1 MDKFFPLFAIF
12 SGAFLLS
19 FLGCAQDQSDFI
31 SIDSGIT
38 DGSSY
43 VDEITSI
50 NYVSDAPYIYTG
62 VSENI
67 SAEINTMNMDRQY
80 LNLRSFPEG
89 TKSCYTLNATQGKN
103 NRYLIRAGFLYGN
116 YDKKGD
122 VPRFDLYLGVNWWET
137 VVLNNASSFF
147 VTEII
152 HVSASNHIDV
162 CLVNTGFGTPFISV
176 LELRPLKND
185 IYVNV
190 SGSLENYGRCACGLT
205 SDQAIRFPKDLYD
218 RIWSPCTSPRL
229 EILSTASTIQE
240 SSQDNFQIP
249 STVMQTAVTPLND
262 SHLLKL
268 HWMHDDSNSLFYIYL
283 DFAEI
288 QELKTNQSRELN
300 IYVNGELWYGP
311 FSPKYLQTT
320 TIYRPAALNNRSFE
334 VVINKTENSTLLP
347 LLNAFEIYLVK
358 EFLQPETDQQDVE
371 AILNINSTYRLKRY
385 WQGDPCAPIISLWD
399 GLNCSYEGH
408 NSPRIIS
415 LDLSSSGLTGPIS
428 SSISKLTMLQFL
440 DLSNNDLTGPVPDFL
455 SQLQFLRV
463 LNLANNKLSG
473 SVPLGLTDR
482 SKNGTLLLN
491 VRKNPNLCSS
501 DSWKN
506 KIIIPVVAAIGSIF
520 ILLLI
525 AAVVFWILKR
535 RKQGEMNEHNGTS
548 KLKEQNFSYSEILN
562 ITNNLERVL
571 GNGKFGTIFHGYL
584 DDTQVAVK
592 IFFSSYV
599 HGYKQFQVEAKILA
613 RVHHRN
619 LTTCFGYCNE
629 YTNKGLIYEYM
640 ANGNLEDILSD
651 RNANFLSWQERLQIA
666 MDVAQGLEFLHNGC
680 NPPIIHG
687 NLKPTNILLDE
698 SLHAKLVDFGL
709 SKVLTTEGATS
720 EYLDPDY
727 YITTKLIERHDVYS
741 FGLVLLAIITRDIN
755 NIVDSKLKGNF
766 QVDSVWKT
774 VELAMACVSS
784 PPINRPTM
792 TRVVK
797 ELNQCLAMEIARLN
811 RSEGT
816 IELVTVNLTSGLDP
830 QAR

>member
-1 MDKFFPLFAIF
+1 MGTLKHYRFKIRWRFQDKFSVESCGISNGCASTTSATRPTMNQVVVELNECLTTEMAPTGGFNSSFEIVAVDDD
-12 SGAFLLS
+12 LLS
-19 FLGCAQDQSDFI
+19 EVSGDFI
-31 SIDSGIT
+31 SIDCGIT

-67 SAEINTMNMDRQY
+67 SSEINTMNMDRQY

-122 VPRFDLYLGVNWWET
+122 VPRFDLYLGVNWWQT

-190 SGSLENYGRCACGLT
+190 SGSLENYERCACGLT
-205 SDQAIRFPKDLYD
+205 SDQAIR
-218 RIWSPCTSPRL
+218 
-229 EILSTASTIQE
+229 
-240 SSQDNFQIP
+240 
-249 STVMQTAVTPLND
+249 
-262 SHLLKL
+262 
-268 HWMHDDSNSLFYIYL
+268 
-283 DFAEI
+283 
-288 QELKTNQSRELN
+288 
-300 IYVNGELWYGP
+300 
-311 FSPKYLQTT
+311 
-320 TIYRPAALNNRSFE
+320 
-334 VVINKTENSTLLP
+334 
-347 LLNAFEIYLVK
+347 
-358 EFLQPETDQQDVE
+358 
-371 AILNINSTYRLKRY
+371 
-385 WQGDPCAPIISLWD
+385 
-399 GLNCSYEGH
+399 
-408 NSPRIIS
+408 
-415 LDLSSSGLTGPIS
+415 DLSSSGLTGPIS

-473 SVPLGLTDR
+473 
-482 SKNGTLLLN
+482 
-491 VRKNPNLCSS
+491 
-501 DSWKN
+501 
-506 KIIIPVVAAIGSIF
+506 
-520 ILLLI
+520 
-525 AAVVFWILKR
+525 
-535 RKQGEMNEHNGTS
+535 EMNEHNGTS

-562 ITNNLERVL
+562 ITDKLERVL

-592 IFFSSYV
+592 IS
-599 HGYKQFQVEAKILA
+599 
-613 RVHHRN
+613 
-619 LTTCFGYCNE
+619 
-629 YTNKGLIYEYM
+629 
-640 ANGNLEDILSD
+640 
-651 RNANFLSWQERLQIA
+651 
-666 MDVAQGLEFLHNGC
+666 FLHMFMDISN
-680 NPPIIHG
+680 
-687 NLKPTNILLDE
+687 
-698 SLHAKLVDFGL
+698 SKL
-709 SKVLTTEGATS
+709 S
-720 EYLDPDY
+720 Y
-727 YITTKLIERHDVYS
+727 YITNKLIERHDVYS
-741 FGLVLLAIITRDIN
+741 FGLVLLAIITSQPVIAKNPEKTHIIKRVKSLLGKGDIN

-792 TRVVK
+792 TRVVT

>member
-1 MDKFFPLFAIF
+1 
-12 SGAFLLS
+12 
-19 FLGCAQDQSDFI
+19 
-31 SIDSGIT
+31 
-38 DGSSY
+38 
-43 VDEITSI
+43 
-50 NYVSDAPYIYTG
+50 
-62 VSENI
+62 
-67 SAEINTMNMDRQY
+67 
-80 LNLRSFPEG
+80 
-89 TKSCYTLNATQGKN
+89 
-103 NRYLIRAGFLYGN
+103 
-116 YDKKGD
+116 
-122 VPRFDLYLGVNWWET
+122 
-137 VVLNNASSFF
+137 
-147 VTEII
+147 
-152 HVSASNHIDV
+152 
-162 CLVNTGFGTPFISV
+162 
-176 LELRPLKND
+176 
-185 IYVNV
+185 
-190 SGSLENYGRCACGLT
+190 
-205 SDQAIRFPKDLYD
+205 
-218 RIWSPCTSPRL
+218 
-229 EILSTASTIQE
+229 
-240 SSQDNFQIP
+240 
-249 STVMQTAVTPLND
+249 
-262 SHLLKL
+262 
-268 HWMHDDSNSLFYIYL
+268 MHDDSNSLFYIYL

-300 IYVNGELWYGP
+300 IYVNGELW
-311 FSPKYLQTT
+311 
-320 TIYRPAALNNRSFE
+320 
-334 VVINKTENSTLLP
+334 
-347 LLNAFEIYLVK
+347 
-358 EFLQPETDQQDVE
+358 
-371 AILNINSTYRLKRY
+371 
-385 WQGDPCAPIISLWD
+385 
-399 GLNCSYEGH
+399 
-408 NSPRIIS
+408 
-415 LDLSSSGLTGPIS
+415 DLSSSGLTGPIS

-698 SLHAKLVDFGL
+698 SLHAN
-709 SKVLTTEGATS
+709 
-720 EYLDPDY
+720 Y

-741 FGLVLLAIITRDIN
+741 FGLVLLAIITSQPVIAKNPEKTHIIKRVKSLLGKGDIN

-792 TRVVK
+792 TRVVT